1 MNNKKLLGQRIK
13 EVRKNRGITQE
24 KLAEIIGIET
34 GSLSAIESG
43 RHFPSLITLEKIAKY
58 FDVQIQTF
66 FEFSNQLSEDELITR
81 IIQNITSMK
90 TKDIYRIYKETEFY
104 KTNC

>member
-13 EVRKNRGITQE
+13 EVRKIRGITQE

-43 RHFPSLITLEKIAKY
+43 RHFPSLITLEKIANHFNVQMQIF
-58 FDVQIQTF
+58 FD
-66 FEFSNQLSEDELITR
+66 FSNKLSEDELISR
-81 IIQNITSMK
+81 ITQNISNMK
-90 TKDIYRIYKETEFY
+90 IKDIYRIYKETEFY
-104 KTNC
+104 KTN

>member
-13 EVRKNRGITQE
+13 EVRKAKGLTQE

-43 RHFPSLITLEKIAKY
+43 RHFPSLITLEKIATH
-58 FDVQIQTF
+58 FDIPLQVF
-66 FEFSNQLSEDELITR
+66 FDFSRGFNYEELKKRTIENIEKLKHEDILR
-81 IIQNITSMK
+81 M
-90 TKDIYRIYKETEFY
+90 YRVTEFY
-104 KTNC
+104 KSN